1 MRVISLKTCTFS
13 LLNILTKMKKI
24 VFIAICTLGIMS
36 ITSCRSTSSSC
47 GLAENTS
54 TKQTQQNFQQTTVV
68 TKVTVK

>member
-1 MRVISLKTCTFS
+1 
-13 LLNILTKMKKI
+13 MKKI